1 MSPLSCPYCEKLV
14 GRCQRPS
21 GVSFEEAILFQS
33 LRYLYWPCLHKFM
46 FLTHSNHRQSS
57 GEVRNQLRM
66 KAGIPN
72 LKSEFHFGTGKE
84 PFPQSSP
91 GDVSPQ
97 KKTNGLHERKKH
109 HHYQHFEAELGF
121 QQPEGS
127 L

>member
-1 MSPLSCPYCEKLV
+1 
-14 GRCQRPS
+14 
-21 GVSFEEAILFQS
+21 
-33 LRYLYWPCLHKFM
+33 M

-72 LKSEFHFGTGKE
+72 LKSEFHFGIGKE

-109 HHYQHFEAELGF
+109 HHYQQFEAELGF